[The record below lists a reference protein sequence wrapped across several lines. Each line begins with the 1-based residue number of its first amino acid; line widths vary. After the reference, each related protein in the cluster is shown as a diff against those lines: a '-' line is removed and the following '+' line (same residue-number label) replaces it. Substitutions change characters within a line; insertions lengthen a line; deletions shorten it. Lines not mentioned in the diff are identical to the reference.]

1 MMQKLKKLMFQ
12 FNKYQSQKILRLWG
26 RSRSNWEN

>member
-1 MMQKLKKLMFQ
+1 MTQKLKELMFL
-12 FNKYQSQKILRLWG
+12 FSKYQFQKTLRLWG